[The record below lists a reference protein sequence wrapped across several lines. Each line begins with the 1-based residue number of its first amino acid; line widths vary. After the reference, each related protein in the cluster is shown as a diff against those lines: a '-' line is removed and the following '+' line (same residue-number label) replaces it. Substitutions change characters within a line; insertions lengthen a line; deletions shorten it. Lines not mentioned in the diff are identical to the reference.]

1 MTQSFSVVT
10 IVKGRTRQLRN
21 LIRSLEHSN
30 VLPAEVVVVWMA
42 SPCEDSLITSQHFP
56 IHHKFVAHDT
66 LPIPKARNKGFLG
79 AHYDKAVYLDVDCIC
94 SADMLEHIVQS
105 VIPGR
110 VVTTQIKYLE
120 VLPEH
125 VDYKTLAK
133 DAIDCPYTPEQPL
146 NQPISFRAFHTTSF
160 ALYINDFENVGGF
173 DESYCGFGVGDV
185 DFAAR
190 CEAKGMHLFMLP
202 DKILRQFH
210 PRVDPPINHLS
221 DIVNNAE
228 IFKRKWGQYPVKHW
242 LTEFAKE
249 GFIYEEYPTR
259 GLRVRRLPTQ
269 DEIHA
274 HMTTRPY

>member
-42 SPCEDSLITSQHFP
+42 SPCEDSLITSQRFP

-79 AHYDKAVYLDVDCIC
+79 ACCDKAVYLDVDCIC

-249 GFIYEEYPTR
+249 GFIDEEYPTR